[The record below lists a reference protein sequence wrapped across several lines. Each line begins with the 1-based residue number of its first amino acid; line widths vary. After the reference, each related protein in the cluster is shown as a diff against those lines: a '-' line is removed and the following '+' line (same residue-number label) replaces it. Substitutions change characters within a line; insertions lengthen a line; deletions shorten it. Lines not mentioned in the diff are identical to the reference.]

1 MREIA
6 WKANLGSLKGRSG
19 IDMGEEIL
27 FFLLGGISS
36 VQLKFP
42 CSEVFIHRHSLG
54 NYGFKGFN

>member
-27 FFLLGGISS
+27 FFFIRRHFFCSIKVSLLRGFYSS
-36 VQLKFP
+36 SQL
-42 CSEVFIHRHSLG
+42 R
-54 NYGFKGFN
+54 